1 MDKISYYLHNAVLAE
16 KDNDYDLAKL
26 FRSMAEDVID
36 TDDIVVEV
44 DASDFEIDVSK
55 LIDNIIIK

>member
-1 MDKISYYLHNAVLAE
+1 MSKVDHYLRNAALAE

-26 FRSMAEDVID
+26 FRLMAEDV
-36 TDDIVVEV
+36 TDDDDIIVEV
-44 DASDFEIDVSK
+44 DASDFEIDAAK